1 MQVPEPDEQLVQQFT
16 GLIGVRKSKFLK
28 VVVQSPIQEFLND
41 VNWVIRLVYTEQFWE
56 VGTVEFG

>member
-1 MQVPEPDEQLVQQFT
+1 MQVPEPDEQLVQKFT

-41 VNWVIRLVYTEQFWE
+41 VNWVFRLVNTEQFWE
-56 VGTVEFG
+56 VGTVESG

>member
-1 MQVPEPDEQLVQQFT
+1 MQVPEPDEQLVQKLA

-41 VNWVIRLVYTEQFWE
+41 VNWVFRLVYTEQFWE